1 MEENHEQEEPLLW
14 FSLEG
19 KARQGRAGQ
28 GRVADLGFAT
38 LKILADSEG

>member
-1 MEENHEQEEPLLW
+1 MV
-14 FSLEG
+14 FSR
-19 KARQGRAGQ
+19 RQGKAGQ